1 MKKLSSLI
9 TIASVVIS
17 QSTISAQEY
26 VNKKIIDK
34 SGNVSLVTL
43 KKDFNVSSL
52 TTGNLFRDVLQLS
65 PDSDLRLSNSIND
78 AKTKLSDERYQQ
90 YYKNILVEFG
100 TYNLHYKEGKLTSMN
115 GEVFPVNNI
124 STTASITSAQALD
137 KAIKYVSASKYMWEE
152 GYIHDGY
159 KKPSGELVLLP
170 IQQPDE
176 TYQTVLAYKFDIYA
190 AEPISRAYIYID
202 AIKGKV
208 IFSEAIM
215 KHSNQINNSQT
226 INIKNKQDKRDENLK
241 NITKKIATGT
251 ADTKYS
257 GTKTIETTLSGSNYI
272 LHDTTRGGGVRT
284 YNLKKATTFTSP
296 VDFTDA
302 DNNWT
307 AAEFNNSLYDNAALD
322 AHWGVEKTY
331 DYFKNVH
338 NRNSYD
344 NKGSLL
350 VSYVHYGNAINNA
363 YWSGTYMLY
372 GDGSNNSSGFKPLTA
387 FDVTAHELG
396 HGVCSTTA
404 NLTYSRE
411 SGALNEGFSD
421 IWGAVVEHE
430 YAPEKQAY
438 LIGEEITNY
447 APQYLRSMSNPKSAG
462 QPDTYRGTNWRAAT
476 VAEGCAT
483 PNSNT
488 NDNCGVHYNSGV
500 LNHWFYI
507 LAEGKTGT
515 NDIGNSYTVTGIGM
529 TKAAKIS
536 YRVET
541 TYLTPTSD
549 YLNTRNST
557 ILAAIDL
564 YGENSLEAIAI
575 QDAFY
580 AVGVGVKYV
589 ASTDTTPPSIP
600 TNLAASNTTGTQT
613 KLTWNVSTD
622 TNGIMGYKILK
633 DGTEIAFSASNTA
646 QITGLSPNTSYAF
659 KVKAYDNNYNSSE
672 SNTVNVLTLDQL
684 IYCTSLGNST
694 ADEKIGK
701 VVLGTIN
708 NTSIGTS
715 GYEDFTYL
723 STDLTAGQPYT
734 ITITPSWTSTAY
746 PETYSVYIDYNKDGD
761 FLDSGELVWSKTSS
775 TTTPVTGTFTIP
787 NNATITST
795 TMRVSMKYAD
805 TTATTPATSC
815 ETFSYGQ
822 VEDYTVKILSG
833 TLSTTAFDSSKNITI
848 YPNPVKDVINIQS
861 KTTGELDYKITDIAG
876 RLITKGKSIDK
887 KINIQNLKTGNYILE
902 LTDRSGQ
909 KSTEKIIKK

>member
-1 MKKLSSLI
+1 MKKIYLL
-9 TIASVVIS
+9 AAVVFMTTS
-17 QSTISAQEY
+17 QSIVSAQEY
-26 VNKKIIDK
+26 VNKKIIEK
-34 SGNVSLVTL
+34 NGSVSLVTF
-43 KKDFNVSSL
+43 KKDFNTSSL
-52 TTGNLFRDVLQLS
+52 SPGNLFRDILNLS
-65 PDSDLRLSNSIND
+65 SDSDLKLINSVSD
-78 AKTKLSDERYQQ
+78 DKAKLSDEKYQQ
-90 YYKNILVEFG
+90 YYKNTIVEFG
-100 TYNLHYKEGKLTSMN
+100 TYNLHYKEGRLMSMN
-115 GEVFPVNNI
+115 GEIFPANHVN
-124 STTASITSAQALD
+124 TAASISASQAFS
-137 KAIKYVSASKYMWEE
+137 KAVDYVSASRYMWEKD
-152 GYIHDGY
+152 YAHDGY
-159 KKPSGELVLLP
+159 KKPAGELVLLP
-170 IQQPDE
+170 VQQSDD
-176 TYQTVLAYKFDIYA
+176 TYQLTLAYKFDIFA
-190 AEPISRAYIYID
+190 AEPISRAYIYVD

-208 IFSEAIM
+208 IFSDAIM
-215 KHSNQINNSQT
+215 KHSNQINNEIIT
-226 INIKNKQDKRDENLK
+226 ADNKSDKRDENLK
-241 NITKKIATGT
+241 NTIQKLATGT

-257 GTKTIETTLSGSNYI
+257 GTKTIETTLSGSTYI

-284 YNLKKATTFTSP
+284 YNLQKATTFTNP

-307 AAEFNNSLYDNAALD
+307 AAEFNNSTYDNAALD

-350 VSYVHYGNAINNA
+350 VSYVHYGNNINNA

-372 GDGSNNSSGFKPLTA
+372 GDGTNNSTGFKPLTA

-421 IWGAVVEHE
+421 IWGAVVERE

-447 APQYLRSMSNPKSAG
+447 APQYLRSMINPKSAG

-476 VAEGCAT
+476 VAEGCVT

-515 NDIGNSYTVTGIGM
+515 NDIGSAYSITGIGM
-529 TKAAKIS
+529 QKAARIA

-549 YLNTRNST
+549 FINTRNST

-564 YGENSLEAIAI
+564 YGENSLEAIAV

-580 AVGVGVKYV
+580 AVGVGTKY
-589 ASTDTTPPSIP
+589 ATPTDITPPTVP
-600 TNLAASNTTGTQT
+600 TNLVASNTTGTQT
-613 KLTWNVSTD
+613 KLTWTASTD
-622 TNGIMGYKILK
+622 TNGILGYKIIK
-633 DGTEIAFSASNTA
+633 NGAEVAFSATNTA

-659 KVKAYDNNYNSSE
+659 KVKAYDNNYNSVE
-672 SNTVNVLTLDQL
+672 SNSVNVLTLNQL
-684 IYCTSLGNST
+684 LYCNSLGNST

-701 VVLGTIN
+701 VVLGTIS
-708 NTSIGTS
+708 NTSTGTS

-723 STDLTAGQPYT
+723 STDVTAGQSYT
-734 ITITPSWTSTAY
+734 ITVTPTWTSTAY
-746 PETYSVYIDYNKDGD
+746 SEAYSVYIDYNKDGD
-761 FLDSGELVWSKTSS
+761 FLDSGELVWSKTGS
-775 TTTPVTGTFTIP
+775 TTTPVTGTFIIP
-787 NNATITST
+787 ANASVAST
-795 TMRVSMKYAD
+795 TMRVSMKYVD
-805 TTATTPATSC
+805 TSSPNPATSC
-815 ETFSYGQ
+815 ETFAYGQ
-822 VEDYTVKILSG
+822 VEDYSVNILSG
-833 TLSTTAFDSSKNITI
+833 SLSTSASNLVKSISI
-848 YPNPVKDVINIQS
+848 YPNPVKDIINIQS
-861 KTTGELDYKITDIAG
+861 KTAGELDYKITDIAG
-876 RLITKGKSIDK
+876 RMISKGKSADK

-902 LTDRSGQ
+902 LTDKSGQ
-909 KSTEKIIKK
+909 KTTEKIIKK